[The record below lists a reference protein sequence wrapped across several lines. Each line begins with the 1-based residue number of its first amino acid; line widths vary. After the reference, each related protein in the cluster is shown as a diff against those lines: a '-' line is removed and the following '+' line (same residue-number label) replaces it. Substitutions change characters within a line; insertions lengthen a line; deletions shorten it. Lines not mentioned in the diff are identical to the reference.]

1 MHMYQNDSCMQS
13 DVKIQKLSTA
23 EGRGK
28 MVVNNPVVAEEDEEE
43 TLGPNI

>member
-1 MHMYQNDSCMQS
+1 MYAIRC
-13 DVKIQKLSTA
+13 KIQKLGTT